1 MRRLYSTFA
10 GGWPGTGLLLMR
22 LVIGSVLVVRAGL
35 RLWGDPP
42 LNVTITAA
50 ILGFAGILLML
61 GLWTPIVGTSVAV
74 IEAWKVLT
82 LPGDRWLWLL
92 LGTVSAALA
101 MLGPGRWS
109 IDARLFGWKRV
120 EAPPRKSSSIP
131 RSKLPKQPNFLAQKR
146 VLLASQEVAI
156 CPHVGLCAKCKP
168 VHNCAHQRNKS
179 FRSRF
184 KPTGL
189 NKRSE
194 FRVGGV
200 MYKIENFQES
210 AEHCFEVASSQNLLE
225 EDVALEAFELL
236 TANQYDYVLAHGL
249 GVSL

>member
-42 LNVTITAA
+42 LNITITAA
-50 ILGFAGILLML
+50 ILGFTGILLML

-131 RSKLPKQPNFLAQKR
+131 Q
-146 VLLASQEVAI
+146 
-156 CPHVGLCAKCKP
+156 
-168 VHNCAHQRNKS
+168 
-179 FRSRF
+179 
-184 KPTGL
+184 
-189 NKRSE
+189 
-194 FRVGGV
+194 
-200 MYKIENFQES
+200 
-210 AEHCFEVASSQNLLE
+210 
-225 EDVALEAFELL
+225 
-236 TANQYDYVLAHGL
+236 
-249 GVSL
+249 